1 MVYLLYKGK
10 LSENANTSPLLI
22 HPQDW
27 WKGTRERARQV
38 FNFHIRTSVD
48 NFTLSQ
54 TWLTLAIGP
63 YQFNFGAKPE
73 QQNHQTHSYAVLV
86 PKLNS
91 ILVMHKTF

>member
-1 MVYLLYKGK
+1 MQIHSLYSSTPSTGGK
-10 LSENANTSPLLI
+10 A
-22 HPQDW
+22 Q
-27 WKGTRERARQV
+27 GRARQV

-48 NFTLSQ
+48 SFTLSQ

-86 PKLNS
+86 PKLKS
-91 ILVMHKTF
+91 ILVRHKTF